1 MICVQTLRVLATYA
15 SSRIMTRNSEKIVRY
30 SFWGVSCDIL
40 HLWFLKTWTKDK
52 IKTTNLLSTVWHHA
66 ANCDG
71 IFIRNSFTQWIAD
84 SCTLISLIYTTW
96 GIKIFLANWCKM
108 FSQNSTQPTPH
119 GDQVYPGIMFWTNL
133 NLRYLW
139 KSRHKFQVFC
149 LAGFSEEIMLSY
161 QHISNNSKC
170 WFF

>member
-15 SSRIMTRNSEKIVRY
+15 SSRIMTPNSEKIVRY

-96 GIKIFLANWCKM
+96 GIKYFWLIGVKCSLKIRPSPLPMVTKSTLGSCFGQIWIYATCEKVDISFK
-108 FSQNSTQPTPH
+108 FS
-119 GDQVYPGIMFWTNL
+119 
-133 NLRYLW
+133 
-139 KSRHKFQVFC
+139 
-149 LAGFSEEIMLSY
+149 A
-161 QHISNNSKC
+161 
-170 WFF
+170 